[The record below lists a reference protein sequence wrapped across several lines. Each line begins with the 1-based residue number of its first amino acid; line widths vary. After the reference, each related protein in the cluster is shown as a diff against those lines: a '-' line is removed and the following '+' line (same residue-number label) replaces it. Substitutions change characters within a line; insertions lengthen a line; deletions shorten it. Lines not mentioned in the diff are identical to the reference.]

1 MSDKEPGSEIIIDD
15 TNGTQSEVSEDEIL
29 EAEREEIKDETHELV
44 DSEQEEQE
52 EPEEIEEE

>member
-44 DSEQEEQE
+44 DSEQEE
-52 EPEEIEEE
+52 PEELEEE